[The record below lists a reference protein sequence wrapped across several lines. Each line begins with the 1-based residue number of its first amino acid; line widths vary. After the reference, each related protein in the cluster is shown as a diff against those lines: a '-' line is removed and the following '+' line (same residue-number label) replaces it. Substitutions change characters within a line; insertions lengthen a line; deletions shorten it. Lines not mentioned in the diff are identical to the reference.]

1 VGRDVGTFLL
11 LRCATKPVKPHRLF
25 NLYPNRIGQKV
36 PIAALLA
43 RLSYQHLPIFGRSR
57 LPLIKHMASLN
68 EYEYVFLEKHS
79 NRSREATL
87 NSNQWDNDKLVL
99 THMAEAERIGALA
112 SAGEQMVERLRK
124 TAFLPGADK
133 PLNARFPISEAAQLL
148 GCSTNRIRMAE
159 EDGRLPPPPISESGT
174 RLGYDI
180 SALLNMREVL
190 DASPRRAPEDPP
202 AIITVQNFKGGVGKS
217 TVTTHLAHYLAVQG
231 YRVLVVDCDSQATT
245 TTLFGF
251 NPHFAIRREETLY
264 PYLSIEP
271 TQETLDYAV
280 KRTVWP
286 NVDLI
291 PSNLQMFDIEYELA
305 ATGSG
310 GGKVLSARFR
320 KLKQGLW
327 DLAQNYDVVLL
338 DPPPALGTI
347 SLAVM
352 QAANALL
359 VPLAATTPDFCSTV
373 QFLSMLSQVIEQL
386 QESGINVE
394 YDFCRLICSKFDT
407 NDSSHA
413 LVTRLMEQ
421 AFGPALLATPM
432 LESVEISHAALRMM
446 TIYELERPIGT
457 PKTHKRCRTNIDQA
471 MGQVEQLI
479 RQRWGRKPAEKTSD
493 RAAALA
499 TAS

>member
-1 VGRDVGTFLL
+1 MGFELDMN
-11 LRCATKPVKPHRLF
+11 A
-25 NLYPNRIGQKV
+25 
-36 PIAALLA
+36 
-43 RLSYQHLPIFGRSR
+43 
-57 LPLIKHMASLN
+57 
-68 EYEYVFLEKHS
+68 
-79 NRSREATL
+79 
-87 NSNQWDNDKLVL
+87 NQWSELQIGAGHL
-99 THMAEAERIGALA
+99 AEAERIGQLA
-112 SAGEQMVERLRK
+112 QAGEQMVERLRQ
-124 TAFLPGADK
+124 TAFLPGENKSLDVRYGIAD
-133 PLNARFPISEAAQLL
+133 AAELL

-159 EDGRLPPPPISESGT
+159 QDGRLPPPPETESG
-174 RLGYDI
+174 RRQGYDI
-180 SALLNMREVL
+180 SALLNMRQVL
-190 DASPRRAPEDPP
+190 GSSPRRAPEDPP

-217 TVTTHLAHYLAVQG
+217 TVTTHLAHYFAVAG

-271 TQETLDYAV
+271 TEDDLRYAV
-280 KRTVWP
+280 KPTSWP

-305 ATGSG
+305 AAGTDG
-310 GGKVLSARFR
+310 GGKLVARFR
-320 KLKQGLW
+320 KLREGLAE
-327 DLAQNYDVVLL
+327 LAKNYDVVLL

-373 QFLSMLSQVIEQL
+373 QFLSMMSQVIGQL
-386 QESGINVE
+386 KDAGVRVE
-394 YDFCRLICSKFDT
+394 YDFCRLICSKFNT

-413 LVTRLMEQ
+413 MVQKLMEQ
-421 AFGPALLATPM
+421 AFGPALLPVPV

-457 PKTHKRCRTNIDQA
+457 PKTHKRCRSNIDEA
-471 MGQVEQLI
+471 MAQVEQLV
-479 RQRWGRKPAEKTSD
+479 RQRWGRADVKTGLSPM
-493 RAAALA
+493 LA
-499 TAS
+499 VS